1 MKSNSLRAKLAIGT
15 VVWAGLSSMAFA
27 EGVGLAFSP
36 LSLDIPALKGLSE
49 GVQHVGTDL
58 GYDIV
63 ILDPKFDVTAQQT
76 QLVQLIEAG
85 RIKAAWIMP
94 VNTGA
99 MGGVIDAA
107 KAAGAVLVVTGYPAE
122 YGFEGMVPGITFAN
136 LDHAAFGGGAGT
148 LAGQC
153 ANDVLGGTGKA
164 LIIQQKEGTSGKAEI
179 DTAIVE
185 NLAAAAPGVEVVATI
200 ITTERG
206 ESLTKVSQ
214 VLQANPDINVV
225 VSAHDEGGLGAL
237 GAFEAAGKEIP
248 CLVDMGGNAEVLA
261 AVESG
266 AMYGAVALNFEG
278 DLMQTFDAIKTMLA
292 DPSALGRQQ
301 TIPLTIKTR
310 P

>member
-1 MKSNSLRAKLAIGT
+1 
-15 VVWAGLSSMAFA
+15 
-27 EGVGLAFSP
+27 
-36 LSLDIPALKGLSE
+36 
-49 GVQHVGTDL
+49 
-58 GYDIV
+58 
-63 ILDPKFDVTAQQT
+63 
-76 QLVQLIEAG
+76 
-85 RIKAAWIMP
+85 
-94 VNTGA
+94 
-99 MGGVIDAA
+99 
-107 KAAGAVLVVTGYPAE
+107 
-122 YGFEGMVPGITFAN
+122 MVPGITFAN